1 MMNKRSFTPLAV
13 AAALLALGASCSAAK
28 GAEMTDAMFGR
39 SGGSPL
45 ALKAVALEAA
55 PAPTGDAAN
64 GVPENAGRKLTYRA
78 DMTVEVDDLAAA
90 EAAALEAVRA
100 AGGYAAVRQADEGS
114 AYLELRVPVA
124 SLEPLMDRFAGAGKT
139 RSRSVSAEDVTDYY
153 FDLEGRLRNKRILEE
168 RYRDYLRK
176 AQSVEDMLAV
186 EARLSETTNDIER
199 LEGAFR
205 DLGDRID
212 LATLSLSLR
221 AAKAADPSRPTLGE
235 SLGRLFAGL
244 ADAFRVAVVALV
256 GLVVYGVPAI
266 LALAALWWLAFGRV
280 GLVRRLFALVK
291 SGGARKT
298 GGA

>member
-1 MMNKRSFTPLAV
+1 MMKNNRSFTPLAV
-13 AAALLALGASCSAAK
+13 AAALLALGASCSAAM
-28 GAEMTDAMFGR
+28 GAETADAMFGR

-45 ALKAVALEAA
+45 AMKAVAPEAA
-55 PAPTGDAAN
+55 PAEA
-64 GVPENAGRKLTYRA
+64 VPENAGRKLTYRA
-78 DMTVEVDDLAAA
+78 DMTVEVDDLEAA

-244 ADAFRVAVVALV
+244 ADAFRLAVVALV

-266 LALAALWWLAFGRV
+266 LAIAAMWWLAFGRV
-280 GLVRRLFALVK
+280 GLVRRLFSLAR

>member
-1 MMNKRSFTPLAV
+1 
-13 AAALLALGASCSAAK
+13 
-28 GAEMTDAMFGR
+28 
-39 SGGSPL
+39 
-45 ALKAVALEAA
+45 
-55 PAPTGDAAN
+55 
-64 GVPENAGRKLTYRA
+64 
-78 DMTVEVDDLAAA
+78 
-90 EAAALEAVRA
+90 
-100 AGGYAAVRQADEGS
+100 
-114 AYLELRVPVA
+114 
-124 SLEPLMDRFAGAGKT
+124 MDRFAGAGKT

-244 ADAFRVAVVALV
+244 ADAFRLAVVALV

-266 LALAALWWLAFGRV
+266 LAIAAMWWLAFGRV
-280 GLVRRLFALVK
+280 GLVRRLFSLADLVALA
-291 SGGARKT
+291 GEGRLTPAFARVILALSSLRHPLRAEAAASIVSDT
-298 GGA
+298 NDAAV

>member
-1 MMNKRSFTPLAV
+1 MMNKRSIAPLAI
-13 AAALLALGASCSAAK
+13 AAIVLALGASCSAAK
-28 GAEMTDAMFGR
+28 NAETADAMFSR
-39 SGGSPL
+39 SSGAPMAMKS
-45 ALKAVALEAA
+45 VALEAA
-55 PAPTGDAAN
+55 PAPAGGAAN

-176 AQSVEDMLAV
+176 VQSVEDMLAV

-221 AAKAADPSRPTLGE
+221 AAKAADPSRPTLAE